1 MAAQRVRC
9 EDVSGDSRS
18 AIAVCFYGLI
28 RNIGHTLAALQMNL
42 LAPLR
47 KVGPSDVFIHSL
59 IAERSGST
67 RYPTA
72 GEADVTINPLDY
84 EALQPCRFQVEDQD
98 EVDADLNISERSAAS
113 FRMSSD
119 ISVADAI
126 GTNGSL
132 PNISVDELSEAKK
145 KVRLSRYTVESYA
158 NVMRAK
164 YSMWR
169 ATRLVLVHEAERR
182 FKYMHIVVARPDTAI
197 TSPLQWQPFDSA
209 HPEWLRVPSFA
220 HNFGLNDRFAYGTRN
235 AMLTFTHMQHEQLQR
250 TKLLVFPTAGG
261 VGGSLAIVNSE
272 TWLCSLVAR
281 HSLVVGLT
289 RLCIVRM
296 RANGSPNPR
305 DVNRR
310 ASVRE
315 LPRSCERTA
324 GLMLHLNADDLAKRH
339 EKSCLWQPN

>member
-1 MAAQRVRC
+1 MPSRAANTSSERHSPRTISMPAMAAQRVRC
-9 EDVSGDSRS
+9 EDVSGDSGS

-98 EVDADLNISERSAAS
+98 EVDADLNIS
-113 FRMSSD
+113 
-119 ISVADAI
+119 
-126 GTNGSL
+126 
-132 PNISVDELSEAKK
+132 VDELSEAKK

-182 FKYMHIVVARPDTAI
+182 FKYLHIVVARPDTAI

-324 GLMLHLNADDLAKRH
+324 GLMLHLNADDLAKRQKRH
-339 EKSCLWQPN
+339 EKSCLWQ